1 MSTFKNGRITSDI
14 KNALSILL
22 RDIKDP
28 RVSKLLSIVKVTV
41 SGDLSYATIY
51 VSTIEGYEKT
61 KQSVEG
67 LKSAG
72 GFLRRELGHALKL
85 RKVPELKFIADDSL
99 IKSAEI
105 MQTLKDIGLKEN
117 IDKRPEEGKKENI
130 NEDINKET
138 EDEQE

>member
-1 MSTFKNGRITSDI
+1 MR
-14 KNALSILL
+14 
-22 RDIKDP
+22 
-28 RVSKLLSIVKVTV
+28 
-41 SGDLSYATIY
+41 
-51 VSTIEGYEKT
+51 
-61 KQSVEG
+61 
-67 LKSAG
+67 
-72 GFLRRELGHALKL
+72 GFGLKL